1 MASFTLPLN
10 AHLTE
15 QQTNVQRFA
24 AAPEACGCCRPLA
37 SCACLIPGPQGE
49 QGPAGPQGEQGEQGP
64 AGPQGE
70 QGEQG
75 PAGPQGEQGEP
86 GVTPTFTVGSVTA
99 GDTPAVTITGAAP
112 DYVLNFVLPTA
123 APAT

>member
-49 QGPAGPQGEQGEQGP
+49 QG
-64 AGPQGE
+64 
-70 QGEQG
+70 EQG

-86 GVTPTFTVGSVTA
+86 GFTPTFTVGSVTA